1 MRTLLQNLQY
11 KGRLRAGYIIGFLL
25 LLISFLLTLYTNSQL
40 IKNASLVVKTHEV
53 IANLELMISKV
64 KDGEIGFRGYL
75 ITGNVDYLAPYFGS
89 KKYVDSIY
97 RSTRLL
103 VNERTRQNEMD
114 NIKRNIDLKYS
125 HFENALKSVRYSNQ
139 VYTLGMLDSFKK
151 SKATMDDI
159 REDVLQLQNREEKLI
174 IKRDIK
180 LKGITDAVQTIVIA
194 SIIIAFILVLVGFTF
209 HFNENKERMIA
220 EKKVKTYQEQLK
232 TRIEELAEAN
242 KELIQMR
249 SQEKFSAT
257 GRIARTIAHE
267 IRNPLTNINLAAD
280 QLSSE
285 LPPDDENTGFLFE
298 MINRNS
304 NRINQLISELLHS
317 TKFAELNFENVQLN
331 DLLDETLLQAED
343 RITLNNVTLVK
354 NYVPDSCLIKA
365 DREKLKVAFLNIIIN
380 AIESM
385 EDRDNAQLTIETKKE
400 NEQCL
405 IVITDTGKGMDEAS
419 QTELFEPY
427 FTTKPKGNGLGLT
440 NTQNIILNHK
450 GDIHVMSRINEGTSF
465 TISLK
470 ID

>member
-40 IKNASLVVKTHEV
+40 IKNASLVAKTHKV

-89 KKYVDSIY
+89 KKSVDSIY

-103 VNERTRQNEMD
+103 VVENTQQKEMD

-125 HFENALKSVRYSNQ
+125 YFENTLKSVRYSNQ

-151 SKATMDDI
+151 SKVTMDAI
-159 REDVLQLQNREEKLI
+159 RENVLHLQNREEKLI
-174 IKRDIK
+174 INRDIK

-194 SIIIAFILVLVGFTF
+194 SIIIAFFLVLVGFTF
-209 HFNENKERMIA
+209 HVNENKERMLA

-317 TKFAELNFENVQLN
+317 TKFAELNFENIQLN

-343 RITLNNVTLVK
+343 RIKLNNINLVK
-354 NYVPDSCLIKA
+354 NYVTDTCLIKA
-365 DREKLKVAFLNIIIN
+365 DREKLKIAFLNIIIN

-400 NEQCL
+400 NGHCL

-419 QTELFEPY
+419 LTELFEPY

-450 GDIHVMSRINEGTSF
+450 GDIHVKSIFNEGTSF
-465 TISLK
+465 TISLSL
-470 ID
+470 D